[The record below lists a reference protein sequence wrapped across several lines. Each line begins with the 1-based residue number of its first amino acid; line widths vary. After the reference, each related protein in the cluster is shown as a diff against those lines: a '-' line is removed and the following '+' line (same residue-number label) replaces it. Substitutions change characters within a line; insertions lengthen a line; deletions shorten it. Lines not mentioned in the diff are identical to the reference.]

1 MWKASVKSVANS
13 TKMGC
18 LNLALEVAVVLEV
31 APVAEAVLL
40 VQEELDH
47 QEQGEHLL
55 LVPKVEVLELKSS
68 CTEILVPCQ
77 VLLLETGNVFCFKSS
92 PQSLF

>member
-1 MWKASVKSVANS
+1 MSNS
-13 TKMGC
+13 MKMSS
-18 LNLALEVAVVLEV
+18 LNLALEVAAVLEV
-31 APVAEAVLL
+31 APVPEAVLL
-40 VQEELDH
+40 VQEELD
-47 QEQGEHLL
+47 QQEHLL